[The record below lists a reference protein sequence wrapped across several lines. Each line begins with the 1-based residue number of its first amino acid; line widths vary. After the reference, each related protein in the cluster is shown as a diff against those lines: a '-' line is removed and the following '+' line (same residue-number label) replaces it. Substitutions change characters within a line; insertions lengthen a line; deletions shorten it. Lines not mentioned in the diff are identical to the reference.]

1 MEILR
6 KLLKNS
12 VKIPEAFAWIVND
25 LAGIFRNQPLSM
37 I

>member
-6 KLLKNS
+6 KLLKNN
-12 VKIPEAFAWIVND
+12 VKISEAFPWIVND
-25 LAGIFRNQPLSM
+25 LAGIFKNRPLSM